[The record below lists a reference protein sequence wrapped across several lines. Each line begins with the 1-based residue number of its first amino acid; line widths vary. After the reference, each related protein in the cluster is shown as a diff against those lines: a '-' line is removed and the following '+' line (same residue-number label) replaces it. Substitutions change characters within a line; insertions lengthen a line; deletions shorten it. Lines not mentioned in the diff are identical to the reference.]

1 MAYLGGLASEAQM
14 SGEFVLNLLENQGP
28 YLFLRDQGGV
38 HPFSAR
44 RDWLDGGG
52 TDRQVAHDLDL

>member
-1 MAYLGGLASEAQM
+1 MAYLGGLATEVQM

-28 YLFLRDQGGV
+28 YLFLRDQEGV
-38 HPFSAR
+38 HPFSAQ

-52 TDRQVAHDLDL
+52 TGRQEAHDLHL